1 MERVFGDDKAFLSKS
16 IFEDKELLEQ
26 IVEGIKDELEIRPE
40 IIVYGKIC
48 KQNREVG
55 FFSDESIGYEYSNKI
70 MKSKPLSESL
80 NKLLTDINKLF
91 DTDFN
96 GILVN
101 RYNEGCDSIG
111 AHSDNEYGLDKKEG
125 VVAISYGTER
135 IFRIRGKM
143 TKKIVHDESTT
154 HCGILQMGGSFQS
167 YYTHEIPVQK
177 KVKGIRYSFT
187 FRKHIR

>member
-125 VVAISYGTER
+125 VVAISYGT
-135 IFRIRGKM
+135 
-143 TKKIVHDESTT
+143 KKIVHDESTT